1 MNKIIEIL
9 INRDGMNEQEAIEY
23 FNDVQEEAY
32 ELIEE
37 GRLLNIEEL
46 ILSDLGLEP
55 DYIFDLINI

>member
-1 MNKIIEIL
+1 MNKIVEIL
-9 INRDGMNEQEAIEY
+9 INRDGMDEQEAIEY